1 MWDLELVPNFG
12 TSVMAPGVQAG
23 NFMRPVGNLKMAIS
37 SGKSSSGLPACSGFA
52 NLSRFQVMYPPN
64 DHHPINPPSFPH
76 PIQNGKRVLSCDPHF
91 QDIVA
96 THKKHS
102 VSQPH
107 TAEPRHARAAC
118 PDTPGRR
125 KVWTRLEARPRN
137 KVNYITN
144 LFRLKQIKHIQSP
157 FHYITVYY

>member
-12 TSVMAPGVQAG
+12 TSVMAPGVQ
-23 NFMRPVGNLKMAIS
+23 VS

-157 FHYITVYY
+157 FHSISVYYEVCTFL